1 MNPSDRAKNLLIDD
15 FFTKLLEAQ
24 KDVYKSYIFGS
35 ADHDVEGRE
44 RALVKLRAIE
54 EFEASIRSIA
64 QNDEIE
70 KKRFKVL

>member
-1 MNPSDRAKNLLIDD
+1 MSPSDRAKNLLIDD

-70 KKRFKVL
+70 KKRFKVF

>member
-1 MNPSDRAKNLLIDD
+1 MSPSDRAKNLLLDD
-15 FFTKLLEAQ
+15 FFTDLVEAQ
-24 KDVYKSYIFGS
+24 KEVYKSYIFGS

-54 EFEASIRSIA
+54 EFYASIQSIA
-64 QNDEIE
+64 KNDEIE